1 MMSLFTE
8 KRIEVYE
15 VLEVSIGLIIN
26 EFVKELSV
34 KIKNE
39 FTKAISQVISVCA
52 LEYATET
59 AESQKKSTLL
69 KTGPEFNDLSKCLAY
84 SRRNPDF
91 EINTNRITVLFY

>member
-15 VLEVSIGLIIN
+15 VLEASIGLIIN
-26 EFVKELSV
+26 EFVIELSV

-39 FTKAISQVISVCA
+39 FTKAISQVISLCA
-52 LEYATET
+52 PKYATET
-59 AESQKKSTLL
+59 AESQ